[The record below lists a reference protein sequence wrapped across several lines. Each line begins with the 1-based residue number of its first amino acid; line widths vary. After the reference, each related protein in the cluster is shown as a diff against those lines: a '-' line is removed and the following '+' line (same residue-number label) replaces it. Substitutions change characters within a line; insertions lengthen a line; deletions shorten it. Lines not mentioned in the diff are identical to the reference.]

1 MCRLLSRLLST
12 NSSLVHHAVDEEG
25 TTLLHLA
32 ANSSCCCSDLV
43 DVLVGNG
50 ADINSRNGDGYTPLH
65 VAAMNGCSDGV
76 KVLLGLGADCTILD
90 EEWMTAEEEA
100 QEMGAHTL
108 GRD

>member
-65 VAAMNGCSDGV
+65 VAAM
-76 KVLLGLGADCTILD
+76 
-90 EEWMTAEEEA
+90 
-100 QEMGAHTL
+100 HTH
-108 GRD
+108 